1 MDENNSVPEM
11 TMEERVRVAIYNAAI
26 NKIVFDGTCSFSQYG
41 GDSFVDIVL
50 NPECVR
56 EKAQID
62 NLVETILSCIP
73 DLDRENELYSEPS
86 FSSFSGFYWDVQFS
100 LWKTW
105 KKKDGDDHPYSR
117 SGIIR
122 VSILPDCKVP
132 MRSFYVCV
140 STSMWKKVMKY
151 FTK

>member
-1 MDENNSVPEM
+1 MDENNSVSEM
-11 TMEERVRVAIYNAAI
+11 TVEERVRAAIY
-26 NKIVFDGTCSFSQYG
+26 KIVFDGTCSFSQYG

-73 DLDRENELYSEPS
+73 DLDRENEFYSEPS
-86 FSSFSGFYWDVQFS
+86 FSSFSGFYWDAQFS

-132 MRSFYVCV
+132 MRSFYTCV
-140 STSMWKKVMKY
+140 FISVLNNMRKY